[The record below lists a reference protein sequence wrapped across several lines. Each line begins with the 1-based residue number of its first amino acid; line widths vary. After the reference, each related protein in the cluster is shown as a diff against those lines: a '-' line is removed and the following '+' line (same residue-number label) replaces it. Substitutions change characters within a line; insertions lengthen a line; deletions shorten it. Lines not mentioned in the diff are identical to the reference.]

1 MPVALEHHLV
11 ERKLFQIEVVAQV
24 VACPTFLLPHPLN
37 LDLMPN
43 LLFLN
48 YAASKGS
55 IASASSGLHVQP
67 MIDKFWFR

>member
-1 MPVALEHHLV
+1 MLVALENHLV

-37 LDLMPN
+37 QDLVPN

-48 YAASKGS
+48 YAISKE
-55 IASASSGLHVQP
+55 SAALVSSDLHVQL
-67 MIDKFWFR
+67 MIGKFWFQ